1 MTDPPEKPI
10 TKLKQLP
17 RKVWVSIIAGLA
29 ILIVL
34 PFSLIQLQ
42 RMLLSE
48 QEQEGS
54 VTSASA
60 PEGSQPSPENSEE
73 NSPDEGV
80 LNIPDAQPPED
91 SISLQQQA
99 LQQAKLLRIRQQGQ
113 RIRQQWEALS
123 AAQSRLVLSLD
134 ALQSDDTGRQIASS
148 PELIDRY
155 AALRETIFPG
165 VDVTQELEQELN
177 ILLKPLDALTASQI
191 DADFSSALDDL
202 AERIDGQLTTV
213 QRDQRMLG
221 ALQAVA
227 HDRTPGSTNLQDAVQ
242 QRAEALA
249 AARLTEIADAAAVA
263 RQSEIDRVTQE
274 SAEEQR
280 KIAEAERE
288 LERLKEQQRLADLE
302 AQKQQRQAAI
312 AKAALEREFQ
322 RDLPQ
327 IRSLLRPLITEGLTQ
342 PGRNSFEPAD
352 KKGPVSL
359 AKLRGTGALAPTAKA
374 RAGLYYIVGT
384 NNDRDLGS
392 FPRYRGG
399 ASDVQAQQRTM
410 MRVQE
415 LVNKYGELMVEKGL
429 LAE

>member
-1 MTDPPEKPI
+1 
-10 TKLKQLP
+10 
-17 RKVWVSIIAGLA
+17 
-29 ILIVL
+29 
-34 PFSLIQLQ
+34 
-42 RMLLSE
+42 
-48 QEQEGS
+48 
-54 VTSASA
+54 
-60 PEGSQPSPENSEE
+60 
-73 NSPDEGV
+73 
-80 LNIPDAQPPED
+80 
-91 SISLQQQA
+91 
-99 LQQAKLLRIRQQGQ
+99 
-113 RIRQQWEALS
+113 
-123 AAQSRLVLSLD
+123 LSLET
-134 ALQSDDTGRQIASS
+134 LQSDDTGRQIASS

-155 AALRETIFPG
+155 AALRQTILPG
-165 VDVTQELEQELN
+165 ADVTQELEQELN
-177 ILLKPLDALTASQI
+177 ILLKPLDALAASQI
-191 DADFSSALDDL
+191 QADFSSALDDL

-227 HDRTPGSTNLQDAVQ
+227 HDRTPVSTNLQDAVQ

-288 LERLKEQQRLADLE
+288 VERLKEQQRLADLE